1 MKKEALI
8 AIVVGLILGL
18 IITVGIYTA
27 NRSINQLKANKVA
40 KSDTTATPLPP
51 NQPEEKSL
59 EITSHESFDLIN
71 QSEVTLSGIA
81 WSDAVIALLTEDQ
94 ELLTT
99 ADPDGIFSFNFD
111 LIKGYNEIQVIAT
124 DDTGETNSKSLILTY
139 STTKIELE

>member
-8 AIVVGLILGL
+8 AVIVGLILGL
-18 IITVGIYTA
+18 IITVGVYTA
-27 NRSINQLKANKVA
+27 NRSINQLKANKA
-40 KSDTTATPLPP
+40 AQSDTETLPSPP
-51 NQPEEKSL
+51 NHLMDKTL

-71 QSEVTLSGIA
+71 QSEITLSGIA

-94 ELLTT
+94 EFLIT
-99 ADPDGIFSFNFD
+99 ADEEGIFSFNFD

-124 DDTGETNSKSLILTY
+124 DDTGETSSKSLVLTY